1 MKPAYRTLSVL
12 IVLSLVTLACATI
25 VSEPTPTNAPAIQV
39 EKATQT
45 EVSPQPTAESSIIT
59 TPDIDYSSQ
68 QDVLVELYQR
78 ANPGVVAIRVLSE
91 EGSGLGSGF
100 IIDKEGH
107 LITNYHVIQS
117 ATDLE
122 VDFPSGFKTRGE
134 VIGTD
139 LDSDIAVLKVDAPPE
154 ELQPLPLGDSD
165 QIQVGQTVVAIG
177 NPLRNLS
184 TMTMGI
190 ISALGRTLESLHEA
204 PGGGVF
210 TSGELIQTDAAINPG
225 NSGGPLL
232 NLNGEVI
239 GVNLAIQS
247 TSLDIFGQPINSG
260 IGFAVSINI
269 VKQVIPDLIAKGE
282 YEYPYLGIR
291 SLDEINLFI
300 KEGLDLSRAN
310 GVYITEVTPDS
321 PADIAGLQGGSQPSG
336 IPNTPAG
343 GDLIIAVDEIEV
355 LNFSDFISYILKNK
369 KPGDTITLSVLRD
382 NEQIEIDLTLGSRP

>member
-1 MKPAYRTLSVL
+1 MKPAYRALSVL

-25 VSEPTPTNAPAIQV
+25 VSEPTPTPEPAIQI
-39 EKATQT
+39 ETPTQSD
-45 EVSPQPTAESSIIT
+45 VSPQPSTEPSLIT
-59 TPDIDYSSQ
+59 TPAIDHTNQ
-68 QDVLVELYQR
+68 QDLLVELYQR
-78 ANPGVVAIRVLSE
+78 SNPGVVAIRVLSE

-100 IIDKEGH
+100 IIDNEGH
-107 LITNYHVIQS
+107 LITNYHVVQS

-134 VIGTD
+134 IIGTD
-139 LDSDIAVLKVDAPPE
+139 LDSDIAVVKVDVPPE
-154 ELQPLPLGDSD
+154 ELHPLPLGDSD
-165 QIQVGQTVVAIG
+165 QIKVGQTVVAIG

-190 ISALGRTLESLHEA
+190 VSALGRTLESLNEA
-204 PGGGVF
+204 PGGGFF

-232 NLNGEVI
+232 NLEGEVI

-291 SLDEINLFI
+291 SLDEINLFT
-300 KEGLDLSRAN
+300 KEGLNLPKAN
-310 GVYITEVTPDS
+310 GVYILDITPES
-321 PADIAGLQGGSQPSG
+321 PADLAGLRGGSQPSE

-369 KPGDTITLSVLRD
+369 KPGDTVTLSVLRD
-382 NEQIEIDLTLGSRP
+382 NEQLEIDLTLGSRP

>member
-1 MKPAYRTLSVL
+1 
-12 IVLSLVTLACATI
+12 
-25 VSEPTPTNAPAIQV
+25 
-39 EKATQT
+39 
-45 EVSPQPTAESSIIT
+45 
-59 TPDIDYSSQ
+59 
-68 QDVLVELYQR
+68 
-78 ANPGVVAIRVLSE
+78 
-91 EGSGLGSGF
+91 
-100 IIDKEGH
+100 
-107 LITNYHVIQS
+107 
-117 ATDLE
+117 
-122 VDFPSGFKTRGE
+122 
-134 VIGTD
+134 

>member
-1 MKPAYRTLSVL
+1 MKPAFRILTVF
-12 IVLSLVTLACATI
+12 IVLSLVTLACATFI
-25 VSEPTPTNAPAIQV
+25 SEPTPTAAPTTQV
-39 EKATQT
+39 EKPTQI
-45 EVSPQPTAESSIIT
+45 EVPPQPTTETSTNTA
-59 TPDIDYSSQ
+59 PVVDHFSQ
-68 QDVLVELYQR
+68 QDMLVDLYER

-107 LITNYHVIQS
+107 LITNYHVVQS

-134 VIGTD
+134 IIGTD
-139 LDSDIAVLKVDAPPE
+139 LDSDIAVVKVDAPPE
-154 ELQPLPLGDSD
+154 ELHPLPLGDSD
-165 QIQVGQTVVAIG
+165 QIRVGQTVVAIG

-190 ISALGRTLESLHEA
+190 VSALGRTLESLNEA
-204 PGGGVF
+204 PGGGFF

-232 NLNGEVI
+232 NLNGDVI

-269 VKQVIPDLIAKGE
+269 VKQVIPDLIAEGE

-291 SLDEINLFI
+291 SLDEINLFT
-300 KEGLDLSRAN
+300 KESLDLPRAN
-310 GVYITEVTPDS
+310 GVYILDVTPES
-321 PADIAGLQGGSQPSG
+321 PADIAGLRGGSQPSE

-343 GDLIIAVDEIEV
+343 GDLIIAVDDIDV
-355 LNFSDFISYILKNK
+355 LNFSDFISYIIKNK

-382 NEQIEIDLTLGSRP
+382 TEQLEIDLTLGSRP